1 MDNNIPSRD
10 ILKNPLSL
18 FDVSGK
24 SIVITGA
31 SGALGRVVAI
41 SLCSLGAKLL
51 LVSGSVEGLEKVAI
65 EAREAGAETGGEVVT
80 LVRRP
85 DELEDAEAIIAAAV
99 DAFGKVDSVFVGS
112 GYNDPAPIE
121 EMSYETWQKIMDA
134 NVKAPWLLAKVFG
147 IHLRETNSR
156 GKMVLISS
164 VRGRHGSPAGYT
176 AYCTSKG
183 ATDSLTKT
191 LATEWGPRGINVNA
205 IAPAVFRST
214 LTNWIF
220 ADTEAGIA
228 ARGRNM
234 GRISMKRLG
243 EPEDFVGAALYLLS
257 DASDFVTG
265 QILYVDGGYTA
276 S

>member
-1 MDNNIPSRD
+1 MEKD
-10 ILKNPLSL
+10 ILRNPLSL

-24 SIVITGA
+24 SVVITGA

-41 SLCSLGAKLL
+41 SLCSLGAKVL
-51 LVSGSVEGLEKVAI
+51 LVSGSVAGLESVAD
-65 EAREAGAETGGEVVT
+65 EAREAGEKAGGEVRT

-134 NVKAPWLLAKVFG
+134 NVKGPWLLAKVFG

-234 GRISMKRLG
+234 SRISMKRLG

>member
-1 MDNNIPSRD
+1 MTNDVLR
-10 ILKNPLSL
+10 NPLSL
-18 FDVSGK
+18 FDVAGK

-51 LVSGSVEGLEKVAI
+51 LVSANVEELEKVA
-65 EAREAGAETGGEVVT
+65 AEAGEAGEKVGGKVAVM
-80 LVRRP
+80 VRRP
-85 DELEDAEAIIAAAV
+85 NELEDAEAIIAAAV
-99 DAFGKVDSVFVGS
+99 EAFGKVDSVFVGS

-121 EMSYETWQKIMDA
+121 EMSYEQWQKIMDA
-134 NVKAPWLLAKVFG
+134 NVKGPWLLAKVFG
-147 IHLRETNSR
+147 THLRERNAR

-214 LTNWIF
+214 LTDWIF
-220 ADTEAGIA
+220 ADTEAGNA
-228 ARGRNM
+228 ARARNM